1 MANGH
6 PIIAIPFRIPNRAD
20 FPIEFVVDTGFT
32 DELCLP
38 SEAVA
43 LLNLPFRYDM
53 RANLADNSQVMLP
66 LHKAIIIWNG
76 EERETRVFATG
87 RRPLLG
93 TALLDSHELVIQF
106 TEGGLVTIDELWFS
120 PLAQTQAN
128 LAVILNRFFNSM
140 INSQSH
146 WKNPLPSPH
155 FPLPHT
161 C

>member
-1 MANGH
+1 MISGIVANGH

-43 LLNLPFRYDM
+43 LLNRPFRYDM

-87 RRPLLG
+87 RRPLVG
-93 TALLDSHELVIQF
+93 TALLDSNELVIQF
-106 TEGGLVTIDELWFS
+106 TEGGLVTIDEL
-120 PLAQTQAN
+120 
-128 LAVILNRFFNSM
+128 
-140 INSQSH
+140 
-146 WKNPLPSPH
+146 
-155 FPLPHT
+155 
-161 C
+161 